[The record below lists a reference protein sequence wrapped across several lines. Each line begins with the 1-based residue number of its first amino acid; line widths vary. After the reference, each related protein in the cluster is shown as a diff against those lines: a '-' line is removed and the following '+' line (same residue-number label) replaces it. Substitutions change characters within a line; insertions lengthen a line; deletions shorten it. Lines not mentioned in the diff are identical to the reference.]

1 MILLSLAPSMLEE
14 PVLRELLRVC
24 KNIQGRRT
32 DIMDLF
38 VEFLDLVVVQ
48 GVAILLR
55 VNLGM
60 I

>member
-1 MILLSLAPSMLEE
+1 MLEE